1 MNMSLL
7 EKVSKLYYEDGL
19 TQEQIAQKMRISR
32 PKVSRSLAEARAQGI
47 VQIIVN
53 SIPNGYEDL
62 ERELELRTGLLDSK
76 VTRVSDPDDS
86 TLVSQELGALAA
98 QYFERIVQDCD
109 SVGFTWGNTLSVM
122 ADQIPPIRLRQML
135 IVQMVGGMGTPFSDA
150 HAGDIARR
158 VAQTLN
164 AKLTVL
170 PAPGIVETAEMAE
183 AMRKNKQVSYA
194 LSLGAEV
201 KVAFV
206 GIGSFRTEALL
217 MRSEDIITWSEVD
230 PLIKRGAVGDIG
242 LRIFDINGDRVLS
255 EIDQRILGVDLQVI
269 QKLERVVGVAGGTQ
283 KYDAI
288 LGAVRG
294 KYINSL
300 VTDEETAR
308 RLVKDFSN
316 Q

>member
-1 MNMSLL
+1 
-7 EKVSKLYYEDGL
+7 
-19 TQEQIAQKMRISR
+19 
-32 PKVSRSLAEARAQGI
+32 
-47 VQIIVN
+47 
-53 SIPNGYEDL
+53 
-62 ERELELRTGLLDSK
+62 
-76 VTRVSDPDDS
+76 
-86 TLVSQELGALAA
+86 
-98 QYFERIVQDCD
+98 
-109 SVGFTWGNTLSVM
+109 
-122 ADQIPPIRLRQML
+122 
-135 IVQMVGGMGTPFSDA
+135 MVGGMGTPFSDA